1 MNSQQIKEILLSEI
15 HEVSINYE
23 KYCND
28 PKRDFSRKRKL
39 PFELMLKNII
49 GMGSKSITNELIDI
63 FQASGEMPSASAFV
77 QQRTKIRPEALK
89 AVFDGFNEQD
99 TGIGGQR

>member
-23 KYCND
+23 KYCNN

-39 PFELMLKNII
+39 PFELLLKT
-49 GMGSKSITNELIDI
+49 SQEW
-63 FQASGEMPSASAFV
+63 
-77 QQRTKIRPEALK
+77 EAKVLQM
-89 AVFDGFNEQD
+89 N
-99 TGIGGQR
+99 

>member
-23 KYCND
+23 KYCNN

-39 PFELMLKNII
+39 PFELMLKT
-49 GMGSKSITNELIDI
+49 SQEW
-63 FQASGEMPSASAFV
+63 
-77 QQRTKIRPEALK
+77 EANALQMNCLTSFFFHVPLLLL
-89 AVFDGFNEQD
+89 A
-99 TGIGGQR
+99 IYI

>member
-23 KYCND
+23 KYCNN

-39 PFELMLKNII
+39 PFELMLKT
-49 GMGSKSITNELIDI
+49 SE
-63 FQASGEMPSASAFV
+63 EW
-77 QQRTKIRPEALK
+77 EAKVLQM
-89 AVFDGFNEQD
+89 N
-99 TGIGGQR
+99 

>member
-23 KYCND
+23 KYCNN

-39 PFELMLKNII
+39 PSELMLKT
-49 GMGSKSITNELIDI
+49 SQEW
-63 FQASGEMPSASAFV
+63 
-77 QQRTKIRPEALK
+77 EAKVLQM
-89 AVFDGFNEQD
+89 N
-99 TGIGGQR
+99 

>member
-23 KYCND
+23 KYCNN

-49 GMGSKSITNELIDI
+49 GMGSKSITNELINI
-63 FQASGEMPSASAFV
+63 FQASGECRLHRHLCSSAQKSD
-77 QQRTKIRPEALK
+77 QRH
-89 AVFDGFNEQD
+89 
-99 TGIGGQR
+99 

>member
-39 PFELMLKNII
+39 PFELMLKT
-49 GMGSKSITNELIDI
+49 SQEW
-63 FQASGEMPSASAFV
+63 
-77 QQRTKIRPEALK
+77 EAKVLQM
-89 AVFDGFNEQD
+89 N
-99 TGIGGQR
+99 

>member
-39 PFELMLKNII
+39 PLELMLKNII

-63 FQASGEMPSASAFV
+63 FLFPCTFV
-77 QQRTKIRPEALK
+77 IIGYLHLIVYSPFIFAPDF
-89 AVFDGFNEQD
+89 AVL
-99 TGIGGQR
+99 T

>member
-49 GMGSKSITNELIDI
+49 GIRSKSITNELIAI
-63 FQASGEMPSASAFV
+63 FQACGGMQSASAFV
-77 QQRTKIRPEALK
+77 
-89 AVFDGFNEQD
+89 
-99 TGIGGQR
+99 

>member
-23 KYCND
+23 KYCNN

-39 PFELMLKNII
+39 PFELMLKT
-49 GMGSKSITNELIDI
+49 SSEW
-63 FQASGEMPSASAFV
+63 
-77 QQRTKIRPEALK
+77 EAKVLQM
-89 AVFDGFNEQD
+89 N
-99 TGIGGQR
+99 

>member
-28 PKRDFSRKRKL
+28 PKHDF
-39 PFELMLKNII
+39 
-49 GMGSKSITNELIDI
+49 
-63 FQASGEMPSASAFV
+63 
-77 QQRTKIRPEALK
+77 PENANYHL
-89 AVFDGFNEQD
+89 N
-99 TGIGGQR
+99 

>member
-28 PKRDFSRKRKL
+28 P
-39 PFELMLKNII
+39 NV
-49 GMGSKSITNELIDI
+49 I
-63 FQASGEMPSASAFV
+63 F
-77 QQRTKIRPEALK
+77 PENANYHL
-89 AVFDGFNEQD
+89 N
-99 TGIGGQR
+99 

>member
-23 KYCND
+23 KYCNN

-39 PFELMLKNII
+39 ILSILVDTFI
-49 GMGSKSITNELIDI
+49 SKISLTMQPGPKIDSI
-63 FQASGEMPSASAFV
+63 SGA
-77 QQRTKIRPEALK
+77 
-89 AVFDGFNEQD
+89 
-99 TGIGGQR
+99 